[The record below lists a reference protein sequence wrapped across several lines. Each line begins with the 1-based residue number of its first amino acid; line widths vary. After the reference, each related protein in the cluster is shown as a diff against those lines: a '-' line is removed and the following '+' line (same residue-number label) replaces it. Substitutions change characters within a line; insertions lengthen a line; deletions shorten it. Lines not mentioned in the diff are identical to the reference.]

1 MLCAILRVSL
11 ISLMSN
17 VGLNFAT
24 IRPAIVPNAATNRL
38 EWGVAPTAPARTST
52 VPANWLP
59 TEFATRRVP
68 TSTDRFPKWLPTTAT
83 VWERLQINN
92 LLGYSLGCRLVF
104 FSTDTRELLVS
115 VPLFVYACMV
125 PLQILLMPTVVNHQN
140 KLCCAIMPSF
150 HVVDPA
156 RTNFHCILEIRP
168 VLSKSELLGTLK
180 NTLSLDL
187 SQHM

>member
-1 MLCAILRVSL
+1 M
-11 ISLMSN
+11 

-52 VPANWLP
+52 IPANWLP

-68 TSTDRFPKWLPTTAT
+68 TSTDRLPKWLPTTAT

-125 PLQILLMPTVVNHQN
+125 PLQILLIANGCESPEQTLLCHHAFIPRGGPSENEFSLYSRDSPGVVQ
-140 KLCCAIMPSF
+140 
-150 HVVDPA
+150 
-156 RTNFHCILEIRP
+156 IRIAWYT
-168 VLSKSELLGTLK
+168 KK
-180 NTLSLDL
+180 YA
-187 SQHM
+187 